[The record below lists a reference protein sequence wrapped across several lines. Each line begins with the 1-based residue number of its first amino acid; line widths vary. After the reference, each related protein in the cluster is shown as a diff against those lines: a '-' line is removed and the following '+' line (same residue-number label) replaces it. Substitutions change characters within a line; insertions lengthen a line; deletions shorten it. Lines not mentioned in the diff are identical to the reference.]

1 MDSLTALWG
10 DFLVFAGVIFGILRK
25 VPDVFWAA
33 LIAAALA
40 LWGVKV
46 ANRDNARH
54 FMRQLRHDKDEKA
67 AQRLA
72 DLRRDVYLHAI
83 DQFVHASSYLSS
95 LPTAD
100 LNKAD
105 AAQPLQ
111 GFFAAAAK
119 LQMVSE
125 AKTSALVSDLIG
137 TFSALH
143 FKLIGA
149 AQPIQQVLSE
159 IDFYT
164 TLCEGALAEQK
175 RALTAIDQFAP
186 SGDAPGDEA
195 RRRALDLALDTQTKF
210 LRDHSETRQ
219 ALHVERH
226 ALHGEFVKSLMLG
239 LQAIN
244 TKMQPIMVAIRRELN
259 IDNQIDVYADAVSE
273 QQDRVA
279 GAVAELMAQLDEP
292 RQTLQ
297 RSKPSSIENR

>member
-95 LPTAD
+95 LPIAD
-100 LNKAD
+100 LNKSD

-164 TLCEGALAEQK
+164 TLCEGAVAEQK
-175 RALTAIDQFAP
+175 RALSAIDQFVP
-186 SGDAPGDEA
+186 SGNAESDEA

-210 LRDHSETRQ
+210 LRDHSEMRQ

-279 GAVAELMAQLDEP
+279 GAVAELMAQLDDP
-292 RQTLQ
+292 RQAPPRT
-297 RSKPSSIENR
+297 KPASLENR

>member
-100 LNKAD
+100 LSKAD

-125 AKTSALVSDLIG
+125 SKTSALVSDLIG

-175 RALTAIDQFAP
+175 RALSAIDQFAP
-186 SGDAPGDEA
+186 SGEAERDEA
-195 RRRALDLALDTQTKF
+195 RRRALDLALDTQAKF

-239 LQAIN
+239 LQAVN

-279 GAVAELMAQLDEP
+279 GAVAELMAQLDDP

-297 RSKPSSIENR
+297 RPKASSIENR

>member
-175 RALTAIDQFAP
+175 RALTAIDQFVA
-186 SGDAPGDEA
+186 SGNVEGDETK
-195 RRRALDLALDTQTKF
+195 RKMLDLALDTQTKF

>member
-10 DFLVFAGVIFGILRK
+10 DFIVFAGVIFGILRK

-164 TLCEGALAEQK
+164 TLCEGAVAEQK
-175 RALTAIDQFAP
+175 RALSAIDQFVP
-186 SGDAPGDEA
+186 SGDAERDEA
-195 RRRALDLALDTQTKF
+195 RRRALDLALDTQTRF
-210 LRDHSETRQ
+210 LRDHSEMRQ

-244 TKMQPIMVAIRRELN
+244 TKMQPIMVAIRRELD

-279 GAVAELMAQLDEP
+279 GAVAELMAQLDDP
-292 RQTLQ
+292 RQTMQ
-297 RSKPSSIENR
+297 RPRASGIENR

>member
-1 MDSLTALWG
+1 MDSLSALWG
-10 DFLVFAGVIFGILRK
+10 DFLIFAGVVFGILRK
-25 VPDVFWAA
+25 VPDVVWAA
-33 LIAAALA
+33 LIAAFLT

-72 DLRRDVYLHAI
+72 DLRRDVYLHAVE
-83 DQFVHASSYLSS
+83 QFVHASSYLGS

-125 AKTSALVSDLIG
+125 SKTSALVSDLIG

-175 RALTAIDQFAP
+175 RALSAIDQFVP
-186 SGDAPGDEA
+186 SGDVDSDEA

-210 LRDHSETRQ
+210 LRDHSEMRQ

-259 IDNQIDVYADAVSE
+259 IDNQIDAYANAVSE

-279 GAVAELMAQLDEP
+279 GAVAELMAQLDDP
-292 RQTLQ
+292 RPTLQ
-297 RSKPSSIENR
+297 RPKATGIENR